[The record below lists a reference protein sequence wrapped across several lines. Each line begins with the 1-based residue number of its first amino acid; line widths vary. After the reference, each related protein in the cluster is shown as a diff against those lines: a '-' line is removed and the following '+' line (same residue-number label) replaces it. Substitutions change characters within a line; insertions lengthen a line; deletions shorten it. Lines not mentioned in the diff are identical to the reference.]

1 MYAQHIDPMIN
12 FNYLLEL
19 NFMYINY
26 ENFWNTK
33 TRVLHLAPLLHMG
46 SVARV
51 RRPTTWAS
59 L

>member
-26 ENFWNTK
+26 ENFWNTQ

-51 RRPTTWAS
+51 R
-59 L
+59 